1 MKSDKK
7 ITLLVVTFNRSFC
20 IERLLKYYVSRG
32 FDQNI
37 IVADAS
43 DSEFVL
49 KNKQIYKSVE
59 KSLSLSVKFLNGYSV
74 IECLDSIL
82 NEVNTKYAVLNP
94 DDDFH
99 IPSSLSKMTKFL
111 DDNPSYAGVN
121 GDAISQV
128 EENIVNNKIIVKGTG
143 PYTMRGI
150 YGKNSIERS
159 DNLLKNYF
167 GVLFAVFKTEVLKS
181 AYSSV
186 PGEGVFANELI
197 PAYRAASI
205 GNIGHIN
212 LLYLVRSCHENRLY
226 TPPLSQLIL
235 EPLWSDNI
243 NLFRED
249 FNRFN
254 GLNNESGEHLLNFD
268 KIMAKY
274 FSNSFKKNNTNSFFY
289 NFTILIKKILNLNK
303 LFMIKGYRNPFYTGS
318 KEISFIVDAVEG
330 KLEEFK

>member
-1 MKSDKK
+1 MKTDKK
-7 ITLLVVTFNRSFC
+7 ITILVVTFNRSFC

-59 KSLSLSVKFLNGYSV
+59 DSLSLSVKFLNGYSV
-74 IECLDSIL
+74 IECFDSIL
-82 NEVNTKYAVLNP
+82 KEVDTEYAVINP

-99 IPSSLSKMTKFL
+99 IPSSLSRMSKFL

-121 GDAISQV
+121 GDVISEV
-128 EENIVNNKIIVKGTG
+128 EENIDNNKTIVKGTG
-143 PYTMRGI
+143 MYTMRSI

-167 GVLFAVFKTEVLKS
+167 GVLFSVFRTEVLQS

-186 PGEGVFANELI
+186 PGDGVFANELI

-212 LLYLVRSCHENRLY
+212 LLCLVRSCHENRLY
-226 TPPLSQLIL
+226 TPPLGKLIL
-235 EPLWSDNI
+235 ESSWSDNI

-254 GLNNESGEHLLNFD
+254 GLNNESGEHLLEFD
-268 KIMAKY
+268 NIMAKY
-274 FSNSFKKNNTNSFFY
+274 FSNLFKNNSNFYFHSFA
-289 NFTILIKKILNLNK
+289 ILIKKVLNLNK
-303 LFMIKGYRNPFYTGS
+303 HFMIKGYRNPFYTGS
-318 KEISFIVDAVEG
+318 KEIMFIVDAVEG
-330 KLEEFK
+330 KLQEYK